1 MLPHE
6 TEMTEDYR
14 TSALFFSPD
23 FTTGYDQCIDWMA
36 QIRGGAQARQDQAWV
51 LPTRDPGF
59 NLGLVLDRRDEI
71 GIPARPTPSG
81 RLLTR
86 LLSQEAGALYRPQ
99 PYQWCH
105 EQAFE
110 TFSEKTWFY
119 HMHLDGV

>member
-1 MLPHE
+1 M
-6 TEMTEDYR
+6 
-14 TSALFFSPD
+14 
-23 FTTGYDQCIDWMA
+23 TTGYDQCIDWIA

-99 PYQWCH
+99 PYQ
-105 EQAFE
+105 
-110 TFSEKTWFY
+110 
-119 HMHLDGV
+119 